1 MPVLLT
7 FVEIGSI
14 HQSKQKK
21 YISSAA
27 VNNHDA
33 LAIKAIGE
41 TLGLIGAIEGL
52 DFRGDGPLVDVW
64 IY

>member
-14 HQSKQKK
+14 HQSKQ
-21 YISSAA
+21 IHFICGH
-27 VNNHDA
+27 NHNA

-41 TLGLIGAIEGL
+41 TLGLIGAIERL
-52 DFRGDGPLVDVW
+52 DVCGDRL
-64 IY
+64 